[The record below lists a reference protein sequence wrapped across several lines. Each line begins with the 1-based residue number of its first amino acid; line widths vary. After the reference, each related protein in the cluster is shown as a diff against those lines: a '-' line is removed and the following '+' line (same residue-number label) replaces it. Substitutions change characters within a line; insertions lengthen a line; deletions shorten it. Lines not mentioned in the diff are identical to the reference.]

1 MRVQN
6 EGTGKSSW
14 WMINPDAKPGKAARR
29 RAISMETHNYEKRRG
44 RVKRRVEQLRA
55 AGLCGGHDPSLLA
68 PLSEYP
74 LKSSEPSLLLSSSS
88 GSSSYKL
95 TGSAS
100 SLLSP
105 QTSLSNLCLNESG
118 SAGQSN
124 PHLVTSPSS
133 ADSFDP
139 FSDPAVNSV
148 NHFHSNSNYSP
159 GEFRPRASS
168 NASSTCSTSQHLLIN
183 DDNHQVSYLCV
194 YVPGYT
200 ARPYSGINRC

>member
-29 RAISMETHNYEKRRG
+29 RAISMETQNYEKRRG

-55 AGLCGGHDPSLLA
+55 ASLCHDTSALT

-74 LKSSEPSLLLSSSS
+74 QKSSEPSLLLSSSS

-95 TGSAS
+95 AGSNS

-105 QTSLSNLCLNESG
+105 QTSLSNLCLNENG
-118 SAGQSN
+118 PTGQNST
-124 PHLVTSPSS
+124 HLRTSPTSK
-133 ADSFDP
+133 DNYDP
-139 FSDPAVNSV
+139 FSEPISV
-148 NHFHSNSNYSP
+148 VSHFHSNSYSP
-159 GEFRPRASS
+159 SEFRPRASS
-168 NASSTCSTSQHLLIN
+168 NASSTCSTVNLLI
-183 DDNHQVSYLCV
+183 DDSQVSESCIKILNM
-194 YVPGYT
+194 T
-200 ARPYSGINRC
+200 INNEQ

>member
-55 AGLCGGHDPSLLA
+55 AGMVCDPSALT

-74 LKSSEPSLLLSSSS
+74 HKSSESLHMSSSS

-95 TGSAS
+95 AGSTS

-105 QTSLSNLCLNESG
+105 QTSLTNLCLTDSG
-118 SAGQSN
+118 GPGGNNAL
-124 PHLVTSPSS
+124 LVASPSS
-133 ADSFDP
+133 TDSFDP
-139 FSDPAVNSV
+139 FSDSSVNVV
-148 NHFHSNSNYSP
+148 NHFHSNTSSYSP

-168 NASSTCSTSQHLLIN
+168 NASSTCSTVNHLI
-183 DDNHQVSYLCV
+183 DTDNHQV
-194 YVPGYT
+194 
-200 ARPYSGINRC
+200 RF